1 MHKGKDG
8 YMVRKIT
15 PNIWTIFRQLKR
27 TSILIYGLLAPVSV
41 AASTV
46 FAMSLQPVIDAGT
59 SGDMA
64 AFWRASFFAV
74 VCVVIDNGVSY
85 LEQVQRVRMIAICT
99 RNLRIRY
106 FEAYFRQDI
115 TAFLSED
122 SAAHLSKLTIDSE
135 AVATKYCGGILNI
148 YKSVCTLA
156 ISIFAIASA
165 RWELALYVVIFS
177 FLTVNLP
184 KLFQKGADSAEQN
197 FLDSSNHHIAK
208 VQESINN
215 YLVIRL
221 HNLVTDQVKKY
232 RKIACEVEKSENI
245 RQQKAFSIDTVAVGI
260 SSLSFVLII
269 AFTML
274 LVLQGKLSIGY
285 TMSISQLLGGIMVPF
300 EMLPGYLLA
309 YRTGRELYQAN
320 EKRMET
326 VLENGGKEKL
336 VLSPANSRI
345 QMNKVSFSFDNGSRL
360 LNDINISFD
369 MGKKYALVG
378 VSGSGK
384 STLSKIMMG
393 FLKIPGGEVLIG
405 GVSMNTIDKKSLYRT
420 ISYQS
425 QTVSFF
431 QDTIKNNIL
440 LGTELSD
447 EEWRAIV
454 VAAHLEDMLEKLADK
469 EYSMIMENGKNIS
482 GGEAQRIGLAR
493 CLAAHPQFMIFDE
506 IAASLDN
513 QTAMEVE
520 NSILA
525 LQNVGVLMITHRIYE
540 ANMRQYD
547 KILVLKD
554 GVISEQGSWDELI
567 NKRGDFYELVNLQ
580 SVNQLQD

>member
-1 MHKGKDG
+1 ML
-8 YMVRKIT
+8 RKIT
-15 PNIWTIFRQLKR
+15 PNIWTLFRQLKR
-27 TSILIYGLLAPVSV
+27 TSVLIYVILAPVSV
-41 AASTV
+41 LASTV
-46 FAMSLQPVIDAGT
+46 FAMSLQPVIDAGM

-64 AFWRASFFAV
+64 AFWRASFFAI
-74 VCVVIDNGVSY
+74 VCVVIDNGASY
-85 LEQVQRVRMIAICT
+85 LEQVQRVRMIAACT

-106 FEAYFRQDI
+106 FDTYFRQDI
-115 TAFLSED
+115 AAFMSED
-122 SAAHLSKLTIDSE
+122 SAVHLSKLTVDAE
-135 AVATKYCGGILNI
+135 AAATKYCGGTLNI
-148 YKSVCTLA
+148 YKSVWTLV

-165 RWELALYVVIFS
+165 RWELALYVVVFS
-177 FLTVNLP
+177 FFTVNLP
-184 KLFQKGADSAEQN
+184 KLFQKGADLAEQN
-197 FLDSSNHHIAK
+197 FLDSSNRHIAK
-208 VQESINN
+208 VQESVHN

-221 HNLVTDQVKKY
+221 HNLVTDQIEKY
-232 RKIACEVEKSENI
+232 RKTACEIEKSENA
-245 RQQKAFSIDTVAVGI
+245 RQQKVLSIDTVAVGI

-285 TMSISQLLGGIMVPF
+285 TMSISQLLGGIMFPF
-300 EMLPGYLLA
+300 EMLPGYLLT
-309 YRTGRELYQAN
+309 YRTGRELYLAN
-320 EKRMET
+320 EKRMES
-326 VLENGGKEKL
+326 VLENGGQEKI
-336 VLSPANSRI
+336 VLSPDNSRI
-345 QMNKVSFSFDNGSRL
+345 RLNKVSFTFDNGSRL

-369 MGKKYALVG
+369 MKKKYALVG
-378 VSGSGK
+378 GSGCGK
-384 STLSKIMMG
+384 STLSKIIMG
-393 FLKIPGGEVLIG
+393 FLTATGGEILIG
-405 GVSMNTIDKKSLYRT
+405 DVSMNAIDKKSLFRT
-420 ISYQS
+420 ISYQG

-440 LGTELSD
+440 LRTDLSD

-454 VAAHLEDMLEKLADK
+454 AAARLEDMLEKLADK

-493 CLAAHPQFMIFDE
+493 CLATHPQFMIFDE

-540 ANMRQYD
+540 ENLRKYD

-554 GVISEQGSWDELI
+554 GVISEQGSYDELMG
-567 NKRGDFYELVNLQ
+567 KRGDFYELADLQ
-580 SVNQLQD
+580 LVSH